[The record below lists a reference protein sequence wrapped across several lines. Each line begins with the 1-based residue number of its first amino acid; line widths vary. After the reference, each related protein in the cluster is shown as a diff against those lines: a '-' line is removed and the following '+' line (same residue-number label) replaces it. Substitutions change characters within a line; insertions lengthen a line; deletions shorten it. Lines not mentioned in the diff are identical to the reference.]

1 MANKLQ
7 ESEIVEKDLYQIGS
21 KFAKS
26 LEVGLDKLKEFTLQ
40 FDKLSK
46 AYKVSPNQTD
56 FIAKR
61 KQEVQLT
68 EQTSIALKEQKR
80 AELNLIKTL
89 EKRNIA
95 SESTNKALIK
105 QRLELQ
111 RLNAIEKENAVLTS
125 KTSSEMQKAE
135 VRRKKLIRTIQ
146 DLQLKQKL
154 GKKLSDTEQRELR
167 QSTREF
173 LKYDKAI
180 RVAKNTT
187 GQFQENVGNYPKFL
201 GGAISSFRT
210 LIPLIGAGFGL
221 REAWNFT
228 KESLQLVR
236 ESKGVEFAFNRIG
249 LRGTDAFNKIKIST
263 RGLLSDLDI
272 KKTLVE
278 FDNFNLS
285 LEDSDTLLEFVAL
298 RSAQTG
304 KSIEYMTD
312 SLVEGLSKESLRRLD
327 NLGISMVQM
336 REEMDKFGLS
346 VNEAFTKLA
355 RQEIQKSGDVIG
367 AAANSQERFNAALEN
382 FRISSGSGFI
392 KSLTDDFY
400 ELGTA
405 ILSSLSDVNDASD
418 GFVQYVGNLFRIAQG
433 QAMMVKSDAIIKKN
447 QRQINK
453 LRKEAARIIKQEGE
467 ELQLSNDK
475 ILMNVLALNKLNQEE
490 LRAIIQKKRKSEITD
505 KEILDVAT
513 LKEKI
518 TDLKSQQEGLTIED
532 KKQSTE
538 INKKIK
544 YYQNL
549 IDSILG
555 VVRGNKKL
563 KASDF
568 ELAQFRVQ
576 QQIKAQQEIIDS
588 EDSKFNE
595 RLRALQVREN
605 LEIQL
610 AENKEAHLLSNQKL
624 NANER
629 TLIEEQTSAKLVDIY
644 KKTNEEIDKLKVSFL
659 ESVPDIVDEDF
670 EDDIDILK
678 QGIKSYAEV
687 LGIDGEGAVQS
698 FMEKHGADFT
708 KIKGFYDELDNVA
721 EKSNKLRK
729 ELVEDLSI
737 SGIDFVN
744 SLFDNTIQKYDDELT
759 ALDDYYTL
767 RQEAAEGD
775 RHLQQFLRL
784 EEQEEE
790 KKIQKKKRDEQRKQ
804 AIFNKLFSVAQIG
817 IKLQET
823 LAAIN
828 LAAATIDAVTLG
840 TGGAAYKIA
849 NIPFAIGSAALQTAT
864 VLATPIP
871 KYAKGTDN
879 HQGGLALTGE
889 ERPEVIL
896 EPNKDPYIVSKPTI
910 LDLPKRTQ
918 VIPSIEE
925 YQRLFNKTQIASLQ
939 INGQNAASFQQSK
952 QIFDDTNM
960 REDLKE
966 LIRATKRNKP
976 YKSVQNKTTD
986 FNHELFRAKN
996 TNWEA

>member
-1 MANKLQ
+1 M
-7 ESEIVEKDLYQIGS
+7 
-21 KFAKS
+21 
-26 LEVGLDKLKEFTLQ
+26 
-40 FDKLSK
+40 
-46 AYKVSPNQTD
+46 
-56 FIAKR
+56 
-61 KQEVQLT
+61 
-68 EQTSIALKEQKR
+68 
-80 AELNLIKTL
+80 
-89 EKRNIA
+89 
-95 SESTNKALIK
+95 
-105 QRLELQ
+105 
-111 RLNAIEKENAVLTS
+111 
-125 KTSSEMQKAE
+125 
-135 VRRKKLIRTIQ
+135 
-146 DLQLKQKL
+146 
-154 GKKLSDTEQRELR
+154 
-167 QSTREF
+167 
-173 LKYDKAI
+173 
-180 RVAKNTT
+180 
-187 GQFQENVGNYPKFL
+187 
-201 GGAISSFRT
+201 
-210 LIPLIGAGFGL
+210 
-221 REAWNFT
+221 
-228 KESLQLVR
+228 
-236 ESKGVEFAFNRIG
+236 
-249 LRGTDAFNKIKIST
+249 
-263 RGLLSDLDI
+263 
-272 KKTLVE
+272 
-278 FDNFNLS
+278 S

-467 ELQLSNDK
+467 ELKLSSDK
-475 ILMNVLALNKLNQEE
+475 ILINVLALNKLNQEE

-588 EDSKFNE
+588 EDSTFNE

-629 TLIEEQTSAKLVDIY
+629 TLIEEQTSAKLIDIY
-644 KKTNEEIDKLKVSFL
+644 KKTNVEIDKLRVSFL
-659 ESVPDIVDEDF
+659 DSVPDLVDEDF
-670 EDDIDILK
+670 QDDIDILK
-678 QGIKSYAEV
+678 QGIKSYAEA
-687 LGIDGEGAVQS
+687 LGLDGEGAVQS

-708 KIKGFYDELDNVA
+708 KIKGFYDELDDKA
-721 EKSNKLRK
+721 EESAKRRK
-729 ELVEDLSI
+729 ELEQELIQVSI
-737 SGIDFVN
+737 GFVN
-744 SLFDNTIQKYDDELT
+744 TLFDSKIQKFDDELQ
-759 ALDDYYTL
+759 ALDNYYAV
-767 RQEAAEGD
+767 RQEAAQGD
-775 RHLQQFLRL
+775 AHLQQFLRL
-784 EEQEEE
+784 EEQKDKEKIEKKRREEE
-790 KKIQKKKRDEQRKQ
+790 RKQ
-804 AIFNKLFSVAQIG
+804 FIFNKIAQLANIT
-817 IKLQET
+817 IST
-823 LAAIN
+823 ATSAAAAIQPPP
-828 LAAATIDAVTLG
+828 VGLG
-840 TGGAAYKIA
+840 PVAGGALLPYIYAS
-849 NIPFAIGSAALQTAT
+849 GALQTAT